1 MYAYEGQASE
11 DYGAL
16 VTNDAG
22 GAIEGERFGII
33 LSGGGDVANAGA
45 ITGASGGVYIQGTA
59 LDSDDRSGVTGSLVN
74 SGTIRGT
81 GDFGGSDGDGYG
93 VGFGSDMASATLDNS
108 GEIASDFGVGVLQG
122 SLANVAVTNAQGG
135 KSEEHTSE
143 FQSLMRISYA
153 VFCLKKKIKNIQQH
167 QTENHEH
174 TIANH
179 T

>member
-59 LDSDDRSGVTGSLVN
+59 LDSDDRSGVTGRLVN
-74 SGTIRGT
+74 SR
-81 GDFGGSDGDGYG
+81 
-93 VGFGSDMASATLDNS
+93 
-108 GEIASDFGVGVLQG
+108 
-122 SLANVAVTNAQGG
+122 
-135 KSEEHTSE
+135 SEERRVGKECVSTCRSRW
-143 FQSLMRISYA
+143 SPYP
-153 VFCLKKKIKNIQQH
+153 
-167 QTENHEH
+167 
-174 TIANH
+174 
-179 T
+179 